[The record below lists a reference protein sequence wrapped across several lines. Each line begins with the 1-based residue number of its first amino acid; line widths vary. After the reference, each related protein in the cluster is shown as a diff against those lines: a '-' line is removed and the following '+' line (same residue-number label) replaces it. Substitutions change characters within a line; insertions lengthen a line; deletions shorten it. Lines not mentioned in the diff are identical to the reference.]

1 MRVFIAVLVLI
12 FNLQFWTKAD
22 DIRDYEIEG
31 MSIGNSALD
40 FFSKEE
46 IKKNIVDYM
55 TDNKFTMTCFSNN
68 LKTFDEVCLMFK
80 SNDKNNIIHGI
91 SGELRYVNKDINYC
105 FNKQKEIDNEI
116 SILFKNLKRKS
127 WGILKLGPRVLEID
141 PNATYNP
148 ITYDFKNEKE
158 RLQISCYD
166 FSEEDWLKVILYT
179 EYYGAHITQDAIEVN

>member
-116 SILFKNLKRKS
+116 SILFKNL
-127 WGILKLGPRVLEID
+127 
-141 PNATYNP
+141 
-148 ITYDFKNEKE
+148 
-158 RLQISCYD
+158 
-166 FSEEDWLKVILYT
+166 
-179 EYYGAHITQDAIEVN
+179 